1 MSADADGAG
10 RTVVVV
16 GGGITGLAAAH
27 ALSKELGAGVTLV
40 ETSDRLGGKI
50 RTSSFAGSPAI
61 DEGADAYL
69 RRIPFAASLAREVGL
84 GEHVTNPASSH
95 ASVWSERLHPIP
107 TGLMLGVPTGLRSLA
122 TSGLISWPGKARAAI
137 EPVLPRRRIP
147 DDNLGALIRSRFGD
161 EVHEMLVDPLVGSIY
176 ASDTDRLS
184 MSAVPQLADLARRGR
199 SLLLSGRKAA
209 RAATA
214 TAGPVFETPISGVGA
229 LVEAIGAALRSNG
242 TSVRLGVAVSTI
254 ERSTTGYRVALE
266 DGTVLEA
273 DGVVIAS
280 PAAATARIVR
290 EIAPVASQLLAEVE
304 TSSVAMVTMAI
315 PAPDWPSHL
324 TGSGYLVPKRHQRL
338 VTAASFASNKWPHWR
353 PADGSM
359 ILRISLGRDGLP
371 VDHLDDDALVQAAVR
386 EVSVHVST
394 DLAPTHLRVSRWPGA
409 FPQYRPGHLD
419 RVARIESDIAARAPG
434 LAVAGASQRG
444 IGIPACVQQGQSA
457 AHSVIQHLMH

>member
-1 MSADADGAG
+1 MSADSGGAG

-27 ALSKELGAGVTLV
+27 ALSKEFGAGVTLV
-40 ETSDRLGGKI
+40 ESSDRLGGKI
-50 RTSSFAGSPAI
+50 RTSPFAGSPAI

-69 RRIPFAASLAREVGL
+69 RRLPFAASLARDVGL
-84 GEHVTNPASSH
+84 GEHLTNPASSH

-107 TGLMLGVPTGLRSLA
+107 SGLMLGVPTGLRSLA
-122 TSGLISWPGKARAAI
+122 TSGLISWRGKVRAAI

-147 DDNLGALIRSRFGD
+147 DDTLGALIRSRFGD
-161 EVHEMLVDPLVGSIY
+161 DVHEMLVDPLVGSIY

-184 MSAVPQLADLARRGR
+184 MSAVPQLADLAGRGR
-199 SLLLSGRKAA
+199 SLLLSGRHVA

-214 TAGPVFETPISGVGA
+214 TTGPVFETPIGGVGA

-242 TSVRLGVAVSTI
+242 GVIRLGVAVSTI
-254 ERSTTGYRVALE
+254 ERSATGYRIPLD

-273 DGVVIAS
+273 DGVVITS
-280 PAAATARIVR
+280 PGAATARLVR
-290 EIAPVASQLLAEVE
+290 DIAPVASALLADVE

-315 PAPDWPSHL
+315 PDWPSHL

-353 PADGSM
+353 PPDGSM

-386 EVSVHVST
+386 EVSGHVGT
-394 DLAPTHLRVSRWPGA
+394 ELAPTHLRVSRWPGA

-419 RVARIESDIAARAPG
+419 RVARIEADLAAHGPG

-457 AHSVIQHLMH
+457 AQALIQHLMH